1 MRERELLLR
10 RLRAAGLEDDHV
22 ATAQTDGRLTTLAV
36 EMALGGPER
45 YTLSEVARAVR
56 LPVGF
61 ARQALQ
67 AAGRPTPGR
76 GKRTLTEDDVRF
88 ARVIKELLDAGM
100 PREELLQVAR
110 IVSQSTAQS
119 AEAVRRMVSGVIR
132 NPGDSEYAVGLRYA
146 EVTDDLGQ
154 LFPRLL
160 LYHFRAHLRDGLRTQ
175 LLTEAESNR
184 GELAGTT
191 HIAVAFADL
200 VGYTRLGEQLT
211 SEELGAIAQRL
222 AVLAADVAHGPV
234 RLVKTIGDAA
244 LFTSTEVPPLLESL
258 TRLVAAVEAEGRA
271 FPRVRVGVAYGA
283 ASNRGGDWFGAPVN
297 LASRITDVTR
307 PGQIFADE
315 SVRDRA
321 GAFAWKRKR
330 RQRLKGIA
338 RPVRLFALELA

>member
-1 MRERELLLR
+1 MGERDLLLR
-10 RLRAAGLEDDHV
+10 RLRDAGLDEEHI

-56 LPVGF
+56 LPVKF

-76 GKRTLTEDDVRF
+76 GKRTLTEDDLRF
-88 ARVIKELLDAGM
+88 ARVISELLDAGM

-119 AEAVRRMVSGVIR
+119 ADAVRRMVAGVIDS
-132 NPGDSEYAVGLRYA
+132 PGDSEYAVGLRYA
-146 EVTDDLGQ
+146 ELTDDLGQ
-154 LFPRLL
+154 LFPRML

-175 LLTEAESNR
+175 LLTQAEFSL
-184 GELAGTT
+184 GELSGSTQ
-191 HIAVAFADL
+191 IAVAFADL

-211 SEELGAIAQRL
+211 SDELGEIAQRL
-222 AVLAADVAHGPV
+222 AALAADVAHGPV

-244 LFTSTEVPPLLESL
+244 LFASPEVPALLEAL

-271 FPRVRVGVAYGA
+271 FPRVRAGVAYGA
-283 ASNRGGDWFGAPVN
+283 ASHRGGDWFGAPVN
-297 LASRITDVTR
+297 LASRITEVTR
-307 PGQIFADE
+307 PGHIFADE
-315 SVRDRA
+315 AVRDRA
-321 GAFAWKRKR
+321 DGFAWKRGR
-330 RQRLKGIA
+330 RRRLKGIA
-338 RPVRLFALELA
+338 LPVRLFALGSA